1 MREAI
6 DRVLRV
12 LEAIAMTMAVIA
24 VLAMMASI
32 TLDALGRYLFNRP
45 FTGQYEFTSLY
56 LMVILTFMG
65 LAHTQAVGGHI
76 SVPLFQG
83 LVAKL
88 PWKLPARLAALC
100 AAVAFGFVT
109 VMAGEDALAKIAART
124 TTFGAIQFPT
134 YLSYC
139 WMPVGTGLLTLR
151 LIFQTVWPPEPA
163 EEEDIA
169 AMTAE

>member
-24 VLAMMASI
+24 VLVMMGSI
-32 TLDALGRYLFNRP
+32 TVDAIGRYLFNRP
-45 FTGQYEFTSLY
+45 LAGQYEFTSLY

-88 PWKLPARLAALC
+88 PWKLGSRLAALC
-100 AAVAFGFVT
+100 GAIAFGYVT
-109 VMAGEDALAKIAART
+109 LMAGEDALAKIAART

-151 LIFQTVWPPEPA
+151 LLFQTIWPPEPA
-163 EEEDIA
+163 DEDDVA
-169 AMTAE
+169 ALTAE